1 MSTPLQLT
9 TDEMDLVLALASP
22 IAYRQRDEF
31 LRQVAEALASWPER
45 GPGTTHRIA
54 RQVQR
59 GFVLEARR
67 EAETGAGV
75 PTHSRSAQREARAGR

>member
-1 MSTPLQLT
+1 MTTPLQLT
-9 TDEMDLVLALASP
+9 TEEMDVVLALASP

-31 LRQVAEALASWPER
+31 LRQVAEALSSWPER

-59 GFVLEARR
+59 EFVIEARR
-67 EAETGAGV
+67 EAETGLGV
-75 PTHSRSAQREARAGR
+75 PKHSRSPRGEARAAR

>member
-1 MSTPLQLT
+1 MSPLQLT
-9 TDEMDLVLALASP
+9 TEEMDLVLALACP

-59 GFVLEARR
+59 EFTIQARR
-67 EAETGAGV
+67 ETSVGAGV
-75 PTHSRSAQREARAGR
+75 PRHSRSPRGEASAGR